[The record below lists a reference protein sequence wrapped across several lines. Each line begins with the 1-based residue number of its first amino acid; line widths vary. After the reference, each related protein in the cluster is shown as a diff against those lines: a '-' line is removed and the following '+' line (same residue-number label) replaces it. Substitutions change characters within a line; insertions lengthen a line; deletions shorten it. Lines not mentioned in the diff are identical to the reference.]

1 MTVPNYQ
8 LFLGFHVDDVFHSS
22 LNHVAED
29 VKLFFIQEGDT
40 YLHRVR
46 HNGKVYL
53 GKFLGDK
60 SDLQNLRNV
69 ETNIYSLLTRLVPAF
84 PCKETALRLFPAE
97 KAVR

>member
-1 MTVPNYQ
+1 MKRPNYQ
-8 LFLGFHVDDVFHSS
+8 LFLGFHVDEVFHSA
-22 LNHVAED
+22 LNQVAED
-29 VKLFFIQEGDT
+29 VKVFFIQDDDT

-60 SDLQNLRNV
+60 SDLQNLRDV
-69 ETNIYSLLTRLVPAF
+69 ETNIYSLLGRLVPTY
-84 PCKETALRLFPAE
+84 PCEETPLRLFPAE